1 MRQIILRVIFILS
14 IVFIFNGCDPSIEI
28 GKREIEPD
36 REIFVVH
43 GLGQSIG
50 YYDIDEDIFHME
62 TPSGA
67 PFLVGSSP
75 NQLIIDKDR
84 NLLYSVNSL
93 DNSITYLNL
102 STLEWIEDVYLGVGI
117 NPWNMSINSDNP
129 SVAYISGWMSN
140 EIIVFDLI
148 RKELIER
155 ITIAE
160 YGSHPEGIV
169 YYQGYLYTTYISLS
183 NNTFGDGG
191 VLVYEVSD
199 EGLQFVEDIKTG
211 VGSNPQSMF
220 VDETNDSLHVICTG
234 VNDENLAISNDGTV
248 EIFNISIDG
257 RLSHVSSLSIGGA
270 PLFSPSGIDK
280 SNNVVYLT
288 NTGGY
293 ITSYYSSTHT
303 VIHSAMNPLYEDDEV
318 ELFGAV
324 TFVDDT
330 LIISA
335 FSKDSLLFVHKDGTL
350 VKTIDSGDG
359 PQFMILKEN

>member
-1 MRQIILRVIFILS
+1 MRKIILRVIFILS
-14 IVFIFNGCDPSIEI
+14 IIFFFNGCDPSIDV
-28 GKREIEPD
+28 GKRDIEPE

-50 YYDIDEDIFHME
+50 YYDIDEDVFHMK
-62 TPSGA
+62 TSSGA

-75 NQLIIDKDR
+75 NQLIIDKVR

-117 NPWNMSINSDNP
+117 NPWNMSINRDHP
-129 SVAYISGWMSN
+129 STAYISGWMSN

-148 RKELIER
+148 AKELIER
-155 ITIAE
+155 ISLAA
-160 YGSHPEGIV
+160 YGSQPEGIV
-169 YYQGYLYTTYISLS
+169 YYQGFLYVTYISFV

-191 VLVYEVSD
+191 VLVYEDSD

-211 VGSNPQSMF
+211 IGSNPQSMF
-220 VDETNDSLHVICTG
+220 ADKSNDSLHVICTG
-234 VNDENLAISNDGTV
+234 VNDEDLASNNDGTV
-248 EIFNISIDG
+248 EIFDIAPDG
-257 RLSHVSSLSIGGA
+257 RLSHVSSLPIGGA
-270 PLFSPSGIDK
+270 PLFSPSGIDE
-280 SNNVVYLT
+280 SNNIVYLT

-293 ITSYYSSTHT
+293 ITSYNKSTHT
-303 VIHSAMNPLYEDDEV
+303 VIQSAMNPLYEDDEV
-318 ELFGAV
+318 NLFGAV
-324 TFVDDT
+324 AFVDDT

-350 VKTIDSGDG
+350 LKTINSGDG
-359 PQFMILKEN
+359 PQFMIIKEN